1 MYFNWKEALLIKR
14 EENVLF
20 LRRLCTC
27 FQKRRKCTKF
37 EKLMYTFLIKKKN
50 LRRREEFKK
59 KMYIPLKMALKYI
72 VDVKARHFYNHKD
85 PPFDIKHQLMSVDPV
100 PVLKIDLK

>member
-1 MYFNWKEALLIKR
+1 MASDCYAGGIYRVFHVSL
-14 EENVLF
+14 
-20 LRRLCTC
+20 
-27 FQKRRKCTKF
+27 
-37 EKLMYTFLIKKKN
+37 TFLIW
-50 LRRREEFKK
+50 
-59 KMYIPLKMALKYI
+59 LKMALKYI

>member
-1 MYFNWKEALLIKR
+1 MQRNRVWSSKNRVEFNQLVKNFRVYRVFHVSL
-14 EENVLF
+14 
-20 LRRLCTC
+20 
-27 FQKRRKCTKF
+27 
-37 EKLMYTFLIKKKN
+37 TFLIW
-50 LRRREEFKK
+50 
-59 KMYIPLKMALKYI
+59 LKMALKYI

>member
-1 MYFNWKEALLIKR
+1 MRECYTSKVLSKQACLIAKIK
-14 EENVLF
+14 L
-20 LRRLCTC
+20 
-27 FQKRRKCTKF
+27 
-37 EKLMYTFLIKKKN
+37 EKSVQLYRVFHVSLTFLIW
-50 LRRREEFKK
+50 
-59 KMYIPLKMALKYI
+59 LKMALKYI